1 MRRYIVWML
10 AALFA
15 LLPVAGLS
23 ADNRDTQITTT
34 LPEEHTITVVCGA
47 GGGFRVDGTV
57 YTGEKAFA
65 VKRLSAFELEAVP
78 DAGYRLSQVKAQPSG
93 GVNISGNTVS
103 IGSVYEDKT
112 LTLSFVREDP
122 KPTPTPT
129 PSPAPTVK
137 PTPAPGGDED
147 DGGDGGDEDGDS
159 DGGASASRF
168 DLPYVEGLGNVLYDS
183 YLGTGEGLS
192 ELGIVYDESYG
203 LDEYELLAALYDEDR
218 AEGNMLL
225 VVAQPDEDGAY
236 AQRSLMLSGLQ
247 LARLWQEKKIEWI
260 ELRSG
265 DASALVRIEELL
277 SGDAAKFIDWALADP
292 DAAQPEEAWELPDA
306 ELTAGQLGNI
316 RIEVRIAPDEQG
328 GYRFGVY
335 AWYAGVQQAI
345 GELTPSFQVCISA
358 GEQGGEEERAAY
370 VAAHALSAT
379 DETGATEHLQ
389 SALIETPVREAEDRT
404 DLAEYFSVSMED
416 GLNPIVLYDPVMPLD
431 RYRRWSLCAYWTG
444 DAAYRLEDLEAEQ

>member
-1 MRRYIVWML
+1 MC
-10 AALFA
+10 
-15 LLPVAGLS
+15 S
-23 ADNRDTQITTT
+23 TT
-34 LPEEHTITVVCGA
+34 
-47 GGGFRVDGTV
+47 
-57 YTGEKAFA
+57 
-65 VKRLSAFELEAVP
+65 
-78 DAGYRLSQVKAQPSG
+78 
-93 GVNISGNTVS
+93 
-103 IGSVYEDKT
+103 
-112 LTLSFVREDP
+112 
-122 KPTPTPT
+122 
-129 PSPAPTVK
+129 
-137 PTPAPGGDED
+137 
-147 DGGDGGDEDGDS
+147 
-159 DGGASASRF
+159 
-168 DLPYVEGLGNVLYDS
+168 S
-183 YLGTGEGLS
+183 YLGTGDGLS
-192 ELGIVYDESYG
+192 ELGVVYDETYG

-247 LARLWQEKKIEWI
+247 LARLWQEKDIQWI
-260 ELRSG
+260 ELRNG
-265 DASALVRIEELL
+265 EAGALIRIEELL

>member
-1 MRRYIVWML
+1 ML

-15 LLPVAGLS
+15 LLPVAGLA

-65 VKRLSAFELEAVP
+65 VKRLSAFELGAVP

-93 GVNISGNTVS
+93 GVSITGNTVT

-416 GLNPIVLYDPVMPLD
+416 GLNSIVLYDPVMPLD

>member
-1 MRRYIVWML
+1 MKKYLAWIL
-10 AALFA
+10 AALCA
-15 LLPVAGLS
+15 LMPVAGL
-23 ADNRDTQITTT
+23 AAENRDTQLTTT
-34 LPEEHTITVVCGA
+34 LPREHTITVVCGA
-47 GGGFRVDGTV
+47 GGAVRVEGTV
-57 YTGEKAFA
+57 YTGEKAFS
-65 VKRLSAFELEAVP
+65 VERLSAFELEAVP
-78 DAGYRLSQVKAQPSG
+78 DAGYRLSQVMAQPSG
-93 GVNISGNTVS
+93 GVSTSGNTVT
-103 IGSVYEDKT
+103 IGSVYENKT
-112 LTLSFVREDP
+112 LTLSFVREEP

-129 PSPAPTVK
+129 PSPAPT
-137 PTPAPGGDED
+137 TDEA
-147 DGGDGGDEDGDS
+147 DGETDES
-159 DGGASASRF
+159 DTLLSF
-168 DLPYVEGLGNVLYDS
+168 DLPYVTSKDNVLYDR
-183 YLGTGEGLS
+183 YLGTGGGLS
-192 ELGIVYDESYG
+192 ELGIVYDETYE
-203 LDEYELLAALYDEDR
+203 LDEYELLAVLYEEDQ
-218 AEGNMLL
+218 AAKNTLL
-225 VVAQPDEDGAY
+225 VIAQPDEDGAY
-236 AQRSLMLSGLQ
+236 AQRSLILSGLQ

-277 SGDAAKFIDWALADP
+277 SGDAAKFIDWALANP
-292 DAAQPEEAWELPDA
+292 EAARPEEAWELPDA

>member
-1 MRRYIVWML
+1 MRRYLVWML

-15 LLPVAGLS
+15 LLPVAGS
-23 ADNRDTQITTT
+23 AADNRDTQITTT

-47 GGGFRVDGTV
+47 GGGFRVNGTV
-57 YTGEKAFA
+57 YTGEKAFS
-65 VKRLSAFELEAVP
+65 VERLSAFELGAVP

-93 GVNISGNTVS
+93 GVSITGNTVT

-129 PSPAPTVK
+129 PSPAPT
-137 PTPAPGGDED
+137 TDEA
-147 DGGDGGDEDGDS
+147 DGETDES
-159 DGGASASRF
+159 DTLLSF
-168 DLPYVEGLGNVLYDS
+168 DLPYVTSKDNVLYDR
-183 YLGTGEGLS
+183 YLGTGGGLS
-192 ELGIVYDESYG
+192 ELGIVYDETYE
-203 LDEYELLAALYDEDR
+203 LDEYELLAVLYEEDQ
-218 AEGNMLL
+218 AAKNTLL
-225 VVAQPDEDGAY
+225 VIAQPDEDGAY
-236 AQRSLMLSGLQ
+236 AQRSLILSGLQ
-247 LARLWQEKKIEWI
+247 LARLWQEKKIERI

-277 SGDAAKFIDWALADP
+277 SGDAAKFIDWALANP
-292 DAAQPEEAWELPDA
+292 EAARPEEAWELPDA

>member
-15 LLPVAGLS
+15 LLPVAGLT
-23 ADNRDTQITTT
+23 ADNRDTQITTM
-34 LPEEHTITVVCGA
+34 LPEEHTIKVVCGA
-47 GGGFRVDGTV
+47 GGAVRVNGTV

-93 GVNISGNTVS
+93 GVSITGNTVT

-129 PSPAPTVK
+129 PSPAPT
-137 PTPAPGGDED
+137 TDEA
-147 DGGDGGDEDGDS
+147 DGETDES
-159 DGGASASRF
+159 DTLLSF
-168 DLPYVEGLGNVLYDS
+168 DLPYVTSKDNVLYDR
-183 YLGTGEGLS
+183 YLGTGGGLS
-192 ELGIVYDESYG
+192 ELGIVYDETYE
-203 LDEYELLAALYDEDR
+203 LDEYELLAVLYEEDQ
-218 AEGNMLL
+218 AAKNTLL
-225 VVAQPDEDGAY
+225 VIAQPDEDGAY
-236 AQRSLMLSGLQ
+236 AQRSLILSGLQ